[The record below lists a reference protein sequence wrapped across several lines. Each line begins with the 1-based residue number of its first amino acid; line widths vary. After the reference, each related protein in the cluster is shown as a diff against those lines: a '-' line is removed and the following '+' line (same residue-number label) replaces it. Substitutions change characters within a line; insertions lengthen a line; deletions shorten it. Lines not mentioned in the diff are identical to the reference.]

1 VVRVSIDIRDG
12 GAHFVV
18 VVRAESVERAVEI
31 VGSRYPGADVRAKLP
46 MDPEGLFANDPAV
59 PQEGIVGLEQ
69 PGRKLYEA
77 GAKEG
82 SESMHH
88 QPAANMAYR
97 LGWTTQGRSGDPSLW
112 DRILGLI
119 EQDLAERRDR
129 ELFVEVAARMD
140 GRPAES
146 GSYRKEIGEL
156 SASERRSLHPD
167 LREKVAEQLLDR
179 YLAEQG
185 YVDLADRRRAYT
197 KKIEA
202 LTPQDLPALIE
213 ADQQRTEKER
223 QKERE
228 RAEFI
233 QEVRADLERLLV
245 IELVEGKEVK
255 R

>member
-1 VVRVSIDIRDG
+1 MVRVSTDIRDG
-12 GAHFVV
+12 GTHFAV

-31 VGSRYPGADVRAKLP
+31 VESRYPGADVRAKLP
-46 MDPEGLFANDPAV
+46 MDPEGLFVNDPAV

-82 SESMHH
+82 SESMH
-88 QPAANMAYR
+88 QPVENTAYC
-97 LGWTTQGRSGDPSLW
+97 LECTTQERSGDPSLW

-146 GSYRKEIGEL
+146 GSYRKEIREL

-167 LREKVAEQLLDR
+167 LREQVAEQLLDR

-202 LTPQDLPALIE
+202 LTPQDLLALIE
-213 ADQQRTEKER
+213 ADQQRTEEER

-245 IELVEGKEVK
+245 IELVEGKEV
-255 R
+255 